1 MFGTNHSYLCPL
13 TTKGQLKHF
22 HSDKKKFL
30 PPYWALPL
38 FRHILQQP
46 VPHIQ
51 TPASSLN
58 SAPDQLSR
66 FLRALLFVL
75 LPWEKNQTHNSST
88 ESDSC
93 WCISDRVS
101 SIWRRK
107 KRRLG
112 SLIIGWKP
120 RKWSKMVKNGQN
132 WPLIGIIWAE
142 TLVRGD
148 LSKKSTYSN
157 SICLIL
163 NNYKLIVCRCFLS
176 KFLIFEYRR
185 YHFKTKKF

>member
-22 HSDKKKFL
+22 HSDKKIFL

-58 SAPDQLSR
+58 FAPDQLSR

-93 WCISDRVS
+93 WCISDRVGS
-101 SIWRRK
+101 KKRRK
-107 KRRLG
+107 KKDVWAPLLQCEHCQMQKSIKLLLLDASFSWPGITFLLKYYVWRFLY
-112 SLIIGWKP
+112 
-120 RKWSKMVKNGQN
+120 QN
-132 WPLIGIIWAE
+132 FMG
-142 TLVRGD
+142 
-148 LSKKSTYSN
+148 LSW
-157 SICLIL
+157 IL
-163 NNYKLIVCRCFLS
+163 CPQ
-176 KFLIFEYRR
+176 
-185 YHFKTKKF
+185 H

>member
-1 MFGTNHSYLCPL
+1 MLGTNHSYLCPL

-22 HSDKKKFL
+22 HSDKKNFW

-58 SAPDQLSR
+58 FAPDQLSR
-66 FLRALLFVL
+66 ILRALLFVL

-93 WCISDRVS
+93 WCISDRVGS
-101 SIWRRK
+101 KKRRKK

-120 RKWSKMVKNGQN
+120 STWSKMVKTG
-132 WPLIGIIWAE
+132 PLLGSFELRLLWEVIWVKKVLIA
-142 TLVRGD
+142 TVFD
-148 LSKKSTYSN
+148 L
-157 SICLIL
+157 
-163 NNYKLIVCRCFLS
+163 FLT
-176 KFLIFEYRR
+176 I
-185 YHFKTKKF
+185 TC

>member
-1 MFGTNHSYLCPL
+1 MCLAPITHIYAPL
-13 TTKGQLKHF
+13 LLKADSSTFTVTKKNF
-22 HSDKKKFL
+22 W

-58 SAPDQLSR
+58 FAPDQLSR

-93 WCISDRVS
+93 WCISDRVGS
-101 SIWRRK
+101 KKRRK
-107 KRRLG
+107 KKDV
-112 SLIIGWKP
+112 WA
-120 RKWSKMVKNGQN
+120 
-132 WPLIGIIWAE
+132 PL
-142 TLVRGD
+142 L
-148 LSKKSTYSN
+148 
-157 SICLIL
+157 
-163 NNYKLIVCRCFLS
+163 
-176 KFLIFEYRR
+176 
-185 YHFKTKKF
+185 